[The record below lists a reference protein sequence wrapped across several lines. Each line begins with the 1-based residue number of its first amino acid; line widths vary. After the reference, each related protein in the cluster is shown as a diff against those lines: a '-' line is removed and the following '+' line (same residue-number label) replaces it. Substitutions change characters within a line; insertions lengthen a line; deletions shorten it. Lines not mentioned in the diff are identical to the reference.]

1 MHGDDLATSHLQF
14 VDDTLHMGLPTVQ
27 EAMAIK
33 NVLNLFMEVS
43 NASINQGKSQVFF
56 FKTSPTVQKNIT
68 RILGFQ
74 RSSLASKYLGA
85 PLVEN
90 ALHNA
95 SWEDLVSKLGRKL
108 SSWKFRALNLPTR
121 LNLIKSF
128 IQAMSLYLFFVFIV
142 LKYILKAICNLQR
155 TFLWGGSKSEIK

>member
-1 MHGDDLATSHLQF
+1 
-14 VDDTLHMGLPTVQ
+14 
-27 EAMAIK
+27 
-33 NVLNLFMEVS
+33 MEVS

-56 FKTSPTVQKNIT
+56 FKTSPTIQKNIT

-85 PLVEN
+85 LLVEN

-108 SSWKFRALNLPTR
+108 SSWKFSRDDFRGEFQPNG
-121 LNLIKSF
+121 
-128 IQAMSLYLFFVFIV
+128 LFFHVFLPKKIRHFAFFEALFRPILMGLNFFT
-142 LKYILKAICNLQR
+142 LKIAKLLYKIIGN
-155 TFLWGGSKSEIK
+155 